1 MEKICLQYSLHL
13 LMMKKKSSLCRAGKS
28 IKYGNG
34 AIFIEHY
41 PPKKGIVKIV
51 GPKNRRSG

>member
-1 MEKICLQYSLHL
+1 
-13 LMMKKKSSLCRAGKS
+13 MMKKKSSLCRAGKS